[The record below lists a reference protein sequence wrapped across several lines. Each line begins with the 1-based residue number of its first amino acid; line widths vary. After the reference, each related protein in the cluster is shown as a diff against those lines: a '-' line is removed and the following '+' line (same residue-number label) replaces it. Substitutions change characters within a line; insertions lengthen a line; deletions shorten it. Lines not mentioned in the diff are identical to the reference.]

1 MSPMSMPL
9 AQNGV
14 SRPGARDEAKDVT
27 SLLAIGADAKARIRT
42 LVVDDEHTLRESC
55 ASVLRLEGY
64 DVTVCGRGQ
73 EALELVKRRPFDI
86 VLADLYMSQV
96 DGLALLR
103 ATLATNPDTIVIMMT
118 GN

>member
-1 MSPMSMPL
+1 MTTTASSNTAGDATESTPL
-9 AQNGV
+9 G
-14 SRPGARDEAKDVT
+14 T
-27 SLLAIGADAKARIRT
+27 LLDLGPDAKARIRT

-73 EALELVKRRPFDI
+73 DALELLKRRPFDI

-103 ATLATNPDTIVIMMT
+103 AALATNSDTIVIVM
-118 GN
+118 

>member
-1 MSPMSMPL
+1 MSMPMT
-9 AQNGV
+9 QDGV
-14 SRPGARDEAKDVT
+14 QPSDGREPTA
-27 SLLAIGADAKARIRT
+27 LLAIGPEAKARVRI

-64 DVTVCGRGQ
+64 DVTVSGRGQ
-73 EALELVKRRPFDI
+73 DALELLKRRPFDI

-103 ATLATNPDTIVIMMT
+103 AALATNPETIVIV
-118 GN
+118 